1 MAARGKGGLPLLALK
16 PPTDHGT
23 DVSARLDAEG
33 PSATAALA
41 LGRSCRAFLVRT
53 ASALNSLPEPGGL
66 GAAAEAAS
74 RLASLAST
82 SGDAGDMSRG
92 DEAELES
99 VGFMRTIA
107 RGLTIVLNATAT
119 VVALSCEVRRLPP
132 TLVPLAPRARAVL
145 VAETL
150 PKLLR
155 ACTRARAGLWLC
167 ETSGGGGSTRGRTS
181 T

>member
-66 GAAAEAAS
+66 GAAAKAAS
-74 RLASLAST
+74 RARRATLATRRVATKPSL
-82 SGDAGDMSRG
+82 SRR
-92 DEAELES
+92 DSCAPLS
-99 VGFMRTIA
+99 VG
-107 RGLTIVLNATAT
+107 
-119 VVALSCEVRRLPP
+119 
-132 TLVPLAPRARAVL
+132 
-145 VAETL
+145 
-150 PKLLR
+150 
-155 ACTRARAGLWLC
+155 
-167 ETSGGGGSTRGRTS
+167 
-181 T
+181 